1 MGPASRTLTAMITVP
16 ATLSAVLWWVL
27 IVLAVV
33 VIPPRRR
40 PTAGMAWILL
50 IVILPIPGWIAFLL
64 LGHYKLPRARRDV
77 QTRINATIDA
87 QVVKATEDMGVGV
100 IDADVGPGYR
110 SVERLAWDYGRLPVM
125 AGNDLELLT
134 DYDASLA
141 AIVRDID
148 AARETVWVEYYAMT
162 LDDTTRPFFEAL
174 AAAKRRGVD
183 VRVLYDAWGSRS
195 YDGKKPM
202 LQFLESAGIAHRAI
216 LPLRFPGRGYVRPDL
231 RNHRKIVV
239 VDNAIGYTGSQN
251 MIDRTYHRKDDIYY
265 DELVVRVSGP
275 ITLELATLFMTD
287 WVSEG
292 GTFDDPIRPSRTV
305 ASSRPGVSLQVLPSG
320 PGFDGENNLTVFT
333 HLLHL
338 ARTEIIIVNPYFVP
352 SEALLGAIVSAAH
365 RGVRVRMINS
375 ESIDQW
381 MIGYAQ
387 RSYYGVLLEAGVE
400 IYLYRAPILLHSK
413 YIVVDGEVAI
423 VGSSNMDMRSFELN
437 SELSLICYD
446 KAVAQEM
453 TAITET
459 YQGAS
464 SQLTAEAWRDRP
476 LYRRSLESITR
487 LTSAIQ

>member
-1 MGPASRTLTAMITVP
+1 MITVP

-27 IVLAVV
+27 IVLAVI

-50 IVILPIPGWIAFLL
+50 IVILPVPGWLAFLL
-64 LGHYKLPRARRDV
+64 LGHYKLPQARRDV

-87 QVVKATEDMGVGV
+87 QVVEAKRRMGADV
-100 IDADVGPGYR
+100 IDAAVDPAYR
-110 SVERLAWDYGRLPVM
+110 SVEQLAWDYGRLPVM
-125 AGNDLELLT
+125 AGNSLEILT
-134 DYDASLA
+134 DYGASLDS
-141 AIVRDID
+141 IVRDID
-148 AARETVWVEYYAMT
+148 SARHSVWVEYYAMT

-174 AAAKRRGVD
+174 AAAKERGVD

-202 LQFLESAGIAHRAI
+202 LQFLAAAGIAHRAI
-216 LPLRFPGRGYVRPDL
+216 LPVRPPGKGYVRPDL

-251 MIDRTYHRKDDIYY
+251 MIDRTYHRKDDIAY
-265 DELVVRVSGP
+265 DELVVRASGP

-292 GTFDDPIRPSRTV
+292 GSFDNPMQPPSDDV
-305 ASSRPGVSLQVLPSG
+305 SSLPGLSLQVLPSG
-320 PGFDGENNLTVFT
+320 PGFDGENNLAVFT

-338 ARTEIIIVNPYFVP
+338 ARTDIIIVNPYFVP
-352 SEALLGAIVSAAH
+352 SEALLEAIISAAH

-375 ESIDQW
+375 EAMDQW

-400 IYLYRAPILLHSK
+400 IYLYRAPALLHSK
-413 YIVVDGEVAI
+413 YIVVDDEVAI

-446 KAVAQEM
+446 EGVAKEM
-453 TAITET
+453 TSITAT
-459 YQGAS
+459 YQQAS
-464 SQLTAEAWRDRP
+464 SRLTVEAWRQRP
-476 LYRRSLESITR
+476 LYRRTLESITR
-487 LTSAIQ
+487 LSSAIQ

>member
-1 MGPASRTLTAMITVP
+1 MLSDH
-16 ATLSAVLWWVL
+16 ATLYAIVSGVL
-27 IVLAVV
+27 IVLAVA

-50 IVILPIPGWIAFLL
+50 IVILPIPGWLAFLL
-64 LGHYKLPRARRDV
+64 LGHYKLPRSRRDV
-77 QTRINATIDA
+77 QARINATIDA
-87 QVVKATEDMGVGV
+87 QVVEAKKQMGDGV
-100 IDADVGPGYR
+100 IDAAVSPTYR
-110 SVERLAWDYGRLPVM
+110 SVERLATGYGRLPVM
-125 AGNDLELLT
+125 AGNSVEILT
-134 DYDASLA
+134 DYGASLD

-148 AARETVWVEYYAMT
+148 SARQAVWVEYYAMT
-162 LDDTTRPFFEAL
+162 LDSATRPFFEAL

-183 VRVLYDAWGSRS
+183 VRVLYDTWGSRS

-202 LQFLESAGIAHRAI
+202 LEFLESAGIAYRAI
-216 LPLRFPGRGYVRPDL
+216 LPLRLPGTGYVRPDL

-239 VDNAIGYTGSQN
+239 VDNAIGFTGSQN

-265 DELVVRVSGP
+265 DELVVRASGP
-275 ITLELATLFMTD
+275 IALELATLFMTD

-292 GTFDDPIRPSRTV
+292 GSFDDPIRPMSADPSALPG
-305 ASSRPGVSLQVLPSG
+305 ASMQVLPSG
-320 PGFDGENNLTVFT
+320 PGFDGENNLAVFT

-338 ARTEIIIVNPYFVP
+338 ARTDIAIVNPYFVP
-352 SEALLGAIVSAAH
+352 SEALLEAIISAAH

-375 ESIDQW
+375 EAMDQW

-400 IYLYRAPILLHSK
+400 IYLYRAPTLLHSK

-446 KAVAQEM
+446 EAVAREM
-453 TAITET
+453 TAITAT
-459 YQGAS
+459 YQAAS
-464 SQLTAEAWRDRP
+464 NRLTLDAWRQRP
-476 LYRRSLESITR
+476 RYRRTLESITR